1 MLNDNNLKLK
11 ERSMTESYKIEI
23 SPVDIEPYRAG
34 NTGIPFVTTFDS
46 GIDGPHV
53 MVMAI
58 THGNELCG
66 AIAVDWLFKCEVRPK
81 QGKLTLGFSN
91 WRAYQNFDAEDPLAS
106 RFLEEDINRVWGNM
120 ELDGDQLT
128 AELERAREL
137 RPIID
142 EIDYLLDI
150 HSMTAFCEPL
160 VLSGPHRKGRDLAR
174 AVAIPELSLIHI

>member
-11 ERSMTESYKIEI
+11 EPSMTESYKIEI

-66 AIAVDWLFKCEVRPK
+66 AIAVDWLLSARFGP
-81 QGKLTLGFSN
+81 
-91 WRAYQNFDAEDPLAS
+91 S
-106 RFLEEDINRVWGNM
+106 RG
-120 ELDGDQLT
+120 
-128 AELERAREL
+128 
-137 RPIID
+137 
-142 EIDYLLDI
+142 
-150 HSMTAFCEPL
+150 S
-160 VLSGPHRKGRDLAR
+160 
-174 AVAIPELSLIHI
+174 